1 MVRQRGR
8 GSELL
13 TYHVAIGRAR
23 SGSRTKEGEGAKATY
38 GGGWEPR
45 EETPTTCQGDATHV
59 GPSCHPRSGV
69 GQRVGNGRPVR
80 ASIRSETFD
89 REQSGR
95 MWTHDSDV
103 SPSRATVCQ
112 WCRDCP
118 ECFSIVS
125 ADPMDAVV
133 ALQRRVKPCQYDS
146 ECGGPLCHRNA
157 QVRWT
162 KLQRCLSVSRV
173 SGTGIVS
180 TNVVVVSIT
189 VRSWLR

>member
-13 TYHVAIGRAR
+13 TYHVAIGTCTLRL
-23 SGSRTKEGEGAKATY
+23 THEG
-38 GGGWEPR
+38 R
-45 EETPTTCQGDATHV
+45 RRCQGNIRWWV
-59 GPSCHPRSGV
+59 GTARRNTDNSPGRCHTCGPILPSTEWR
-69 GQRVGNGRPVR
+69 QRLGNGRPVR

-89 REQSGR
+89 HEQSGR

-112 WCRDCP
+112 WCRVNP

-146 ECGGPLCHRNA
+146 ECGGPLRHRNA
-157 QVRWT
+157 RVRWT
-162 KLQRCLSVSRV
+162 KLQRCLSVGRV
-173 SGTGIVS
+173 SDTRIVS